1 MVDFKNTYTCIILNS
16 GNGKHV
22 ASGGLP
28 PPALL
33 SQLPSR
39 DKRRDPSDANDVNIY
54 IYICYHSWNA
64 ETEKDRNRKM
74 GGMAAAMIVAASILM
89 GCADLALGLNE
100 AGKIHVGGKVLC
112 QDCTQGW
119 NDWAYHGKPIKG
131 TYIF

>member
-1 MVDFKNTYTCIILNS
+1 MGSTSQV
-16 GNGKHV
+16 V
-22 ASGGLP
+22 AFHP
-28 PPALL
+28 LL
-33 SQLPSR
+33 YSLTSQAEIREEIHLTLMMY
-39 DKRRDPSDANDVNIY
+39 IY
-54 IYICYHSWNA
+54 IYLSFSYHSWNA